1 MKKVG
6 NLLWFFFFILTLIGC
21 EHDDVDLSFLIT
33 ERYIFIHNNTPDTV
47 FFYSTVKHSGEV
59 LNIQEVDTLFPV
71 APYRQHRNQIYD
83 LRHINAEVHILVYT
97 KNTMEQLSLEG
108 IKENEFIEKYY
119 KIKCS
124 ELEENYN
131 TVIIYDDDDTS
142 KW

>member
-1 MKKVG
+1 
-6 NLLWFFFFILTLIGC
+6 
-21 EHDDVDLSFLIT
+21 
-33 ERYIFIHNNTPDTV
+33 
-47 FFYSTVKHSGEV
+47 
-59 LNIQEVDTLFPV
+59 
-71 APYRQHRNQIYD
+71 
-83 LRHINAEVHILVYT
+83 
-97 KNTMEQLSLEG
+97 MEQLSLEG